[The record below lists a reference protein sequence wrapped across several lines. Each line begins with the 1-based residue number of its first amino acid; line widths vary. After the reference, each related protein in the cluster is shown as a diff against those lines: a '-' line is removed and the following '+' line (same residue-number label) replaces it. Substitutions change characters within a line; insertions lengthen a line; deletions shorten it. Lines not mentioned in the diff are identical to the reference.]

1 MKLSPSLALRQ
12 QTRLKLG
19 QELQRAIGFMA
30 LDNLELARRLEE
42 AAAEN
47 PWLSL
52 QLPPALDRGSL
63 EDAAAAEG
71 PSLIAHVLA
80 ALPGL
85 VSGAADRRIAFA
97 LVEELDASGFLA
109 RPLDE
114 VAQRCGLPL
123 ARVETVLAQLQ
134 RIEPRGLFA
143 RSLAECLMLQLPEEE
158 ARQGAMR
165 RLLAALPALARG
177 GPAAVARDSGL
188 EEAEVAALLARLR
201 ELNPRPAAG
210 FSTGVTR
217 VRVADLVFS
226 EADGG
231 WRAELNPETT
241 PGARLADPGG
251 AAVPRGSAL
260 SRARGEARNL
270 IAALERRNAS
280 LLALGQVLAR
290 EQAGFLCRGEIGQ
303 RVLTMRAV
311 AAELGL
317 HESTVGRMVNSGAA
331 ATPAGTLPL
340 RRFFC
345 RAVRRAEEGSPPA
358 ASAPA
363 LIARIGQIIAEE
375 PPEAPLSDAQIS
387 ERLTAEGRAVSRRVT
402 AKLRARAGFGN
413 RTARRQRPE
422 GYR

>member
-19 QELQRAIGFMA
+19 QELQRAMGFMA

-47 PWLSL
+47 PWLTL
-52 QLPPALDRGSL
+52 RLPPALDRGAL
-63 EDAAAAEG
+63 EEVAAEG

-80 ALPGL
+80 ELPALVPGA
-85 VSGAADRRIAFA
+85 GDRRIALA
-97 LVEELDASGFLA
+97 LAEELDSSGFLA
-109 RPLDE
+109 HPPEE
-114 VAQRCGLPL
+114 VARRCGMSP
-123 ARVETVLAQLQ
+123 ARVERVLAALQ

-143 RSLAECLMLQLPEEE
+143 RSLAECLRLQLPEAE
-158 ARQGAMR
+158 ARQEAMG
-165 RLLAALPALARG
+165 RLLGALPALARG
-177 GPAAVARDSGL
+177 GPAALARDSGL
-188 EEAEVAALLARLR
+188 DAATVEALLRRLR
-201 ELNPRPAAG
+201 GLNPRPASG
-210 FSTGVTR
+210 FATVATR
-217 VRVADLVFS
+217 VQVADLVFS

-241 PGARLADPGG
+241 PAARLADPGA

-260 SRARGEARNL
+260 SRARGEARSL

-280 LLALGQVLAR
+280 LLALGRVLAR
-290 EQAGFLCRGEIGQ
+290 EQAGFLSRGEIAQ

-345 RAVRRAEEGSPPA
+345 RAVRRAGEGGA
-358 ASAPA
+358 EAVSAPA
-363 LIARIGQIIAEE
+363 LIARIGQIIAGE
-375 PPEAPLSDAQIS
+375 PPEAPLSDAQIA
-387 ERLTAEGRAVSRRVT
+387 ERLAAEGRAVSRRVT

-413 RTARRQRPE
+413 RAARRQRP
-422 GYR
+422 